1 MFISDAS
8 LIGFY
13 LDNLKGKII
22 SILAFPFLLRAQ
34 SVNETLKKSFLFLVS
49 TLSLYRLGGLRRRED
64 IVKPNFLTG
73 WFVYLEFPK

>member
-34 SVNETLKKSFLFLVS
+34 SVNETLKKSFLFFGIYLKLVS
-49 TLSLYRLGGLRRRED
+49 FGGTEEARRYCQ
-64 IVKPNFLTG
+64 T
-73 WFVYLEFPK
+73 